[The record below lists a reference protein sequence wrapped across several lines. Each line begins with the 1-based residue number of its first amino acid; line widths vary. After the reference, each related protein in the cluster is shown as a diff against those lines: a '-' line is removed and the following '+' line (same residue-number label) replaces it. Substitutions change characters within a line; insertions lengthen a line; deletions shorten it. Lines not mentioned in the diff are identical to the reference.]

1 MPVNGNLNMA
11 GPGEYAQRR
20 LGDSFAPPPAVKH
33 SSTPQ
38 PQQARSHQRANEAI
52 ERQSRSK
59 SRDATGHDGISIRQ
73 AASLKLPVKNT
84 LTTGP
89 KPLREQAIQ
98 QNNPTAASAAQHKKS
113 FGGTNIQTHRE
124 PQISA
129 FDDTQ
134 SIHLD
139 ESTSIVEDQD
149 FQPDFRF
156 KSQSRNEPPTHQPQ
170 FHSKKPS
177 GQFFSH
183 NWQAEADGERERHG
197 EPPKFRKSVQH
208 NTAESVYNN
217 ERSDDGYEPDGEY
230 YPEEEGT
237 ELNDTPSRPRMV
249 AEGHPE
255 AVAPIQLVKQEAQH
269 VVPAEPQL
277 KLPFGENQQPVH
289 IKPFAHQPRSRFQTG
304 KQVHDNESERP
315 VDTMQQPVSVLGP
328 QPRLQTTQPPPFS
341 SKVSSY
347 HESSS
352 EEEHALHADRPQL
365 QASPEPGHPSKRQRE
380 DQDLDFDMAT
390 LKTKSM
396 SDLDNISF
404 TVDPRLPAPEAAVDA
419 TGTPMTLAAKLTNL
433 TKMRPDDQRQLFQSL
448 TDAEREQTASWFLE
462 KFQADVHRLMDVR
475 LERRKIALGYELEVK
490 KREKSVQTK
499 MHDVGEEL
507 AVLRKGGGELIA
519 RKGPRNTTEN

>member
-1 MPVNGNLNMA
+1 MPVNGNLKMA

-20 LGDSFAPPPAVKH
+20 LGDSFAPPPAVKR

-52 ERQSRSK
+52 ERQPRSK
-59 SRDATGHDGISIRQ
+59 SRDATGHEGISIRQ

-89 KPLREQAIQ
+89 KPLREQALQ

-113 FGGTNIQTHRE
+113 FGGPNIQTHRE

-139 ESTSIVEDQD
+139 ESTSIVGDQD
-149 FQPDFRF
+149 FRSDFQF
-156 KSQSRNEPPTHQPQ
+156 KPASRNQPPTYQPQ
-170 FHSKKPS
+170 FHSKQPL
-177 GQFFSH
+177 GQLLAH
-183 NWQAEADGERERHG
+183 DWQAEADGERERRG

-208 NTAESVYNN
+208 NNAESVYNN
-217 ERSDDGYEPDGEY
+217 EQSDDGYEPDGEY
-230 YPEEEGT
+230 YPEEEGP
-237 ELNDTPSRPRMV
+237 ELNDTPSRTRMV
-249 AEGHPE
+249 TEGHPE
-255 AVAPIQLVKQEAQH
+255 AVAPLQLVKQEAQH

-289 IKPFAHQPRSRFQTG
+289 LKPLAHQPRSRFQTG
-304 KQVHDNESERP
+304 KQVQTDGPERQA
-315 VDTMQQPVSVLGP
+315 DIMQRPIPGADLQH
-328 QPRLQTTQPPPFS
+328 LQTTQPPPFS

-352 EEEHALHADRPQL
+352 EEEHALHADKPQL

-396 SDLDNISF
+396 SDLDNIPF

-448 TDAEREQTASWFLE
+448 TDAEREQTADWFLE
-462 KFQADVHRLMDVR
+462 KFQADVQRLMDVR
-475 LERRKIALGYELEVK
+475 LERRKIALGYDLEVK

-519 RKGPRNTTEN
+519 RKGQRNTTDN